1 MGTELPSSSFA
12 SSSNTQ
18 WTYDIFL
25 SFRGED
31 TRKSFTDHLYAALD
45 QEGIFAFRDDEEL
58 DIGQPISSK
67 LMEAILVSRILLVV
81 ISRNYASLT
90 WCLDELT
97 AIVECMED
105 RGQRVFPIFYD
116 VDPCDVRK
124 QTGWFEQAFVVHEER
139 FKDDSE
145 KEKMQK
151 WRAALTRVAN
161 LSGFHLQ
168 NRYVK
173 FAN

>member
-18 WTYDIFL
+18 WEYDVFL

-45 QEGIFAFRDDEEL
+45 REGISTFRDDEEL
-58 DIGQPISSK
+58 DRGQAISSNLLK
-67 LMEAILVSRILLVV
+67 AIQVSRIALVV
-81 ISRNYASLT
+81 ISRNYACSI

-97 AIVECMED
+97 TIVECMED

-116 VDPCDVRK
+116 VDPSEVRK
-124 QTGWFEQAFVVHEER
+124 QTIWFGQAFVVHEQR
-139 FKDDSE
+139 LKDDLE
-145 KEKMQK
+145 KDKVQK
-151 WRAALTRVAN
+151 WRAALTQVAN

-168 NRYVK
+168 DRYVA
-173 FAN
+173 FTN